1 LKAGEIPS
9 PLVTLDFADVKVP
22 HTGFKPLVREGRF
35 DFAEVAIVTFLQA
48 KSGDFPYIL
57 LPAVTMG
64 RGQHKA
70 LVYNS
75 ERGPVTVADLP
86 KARVGVRSYA
96 QTTGVWLRGVLKDEY
111 GVASADVRWVT
122 FDDSHVVGFP
132 DPPNCERAPADKNLA
147 GMLESG
153 EIDAAIFGN
162 DLPSDPRL
170 RPVIAD
176 AEAEE
181 RRWIARHGFVPI
193 NHMVVVRESV
203 ARAHPEIVR
212 ELCRLMAESKRRAE
226 LSQDAEFDPVPIGL
240 EANWSGL
247 DVIVRYAREQGI
259 LKRGFSVEEL
269 FGSAAAAFAR

>member
-1 LKAGEIPS
+1 
-9 PLVTLDFADVKVP
+9 
-22 HTGFKPLVREGRF
+22 
-35 DFAEVAIVTFLQA
+35 
-48 KSGDFPYIL
+48 
-57 LPAVTMG
+57 
-64 RGQHKA
+64 
-70 LVYNS
+70 
-75 ERGPVTVADLP
+75 
-86 KARVGVRSYA
+86 
-96 QTTGVWLRGVLKDEY
+96 
-111 GVASADVRWVT
+111 
-122 FDDSHVVGFP
+122 
-132 DPPNCERAPADKNLA
+132 
-147 GMLESG
+147 MLESG

-212 ELCRLMAESKRRAE
+212 ELCRLMAGSKRRAE